1 MDRETAERILRN
13 TEYWHY
19 PFDLPWGRTVPNKA
33 GHDQRHFQRRRHFF
47 APLLEIYGGSFEGRS
62 VLDLG
67 CCQGFWSF
75 ECAKA
80 GAAVLGIDS
89 SEAFIEEAVALQT
102 VLGIDRCEF
111 LLSHLEEEAW
121 WAKTGKRAITLFL
134 GLFYHLTDPVF
145 VLRKAMEKTTETIIV
160 DTEVMAAEGHL
171 LFIKSRD
178 LVEPTTRKSNL
189 SSKLRVVPSVGA
201 VVELLKD
208 GGFETT
214 VLPVQGDAPGDYLSG
229 TRVSVIGRR
238 KGDR

>member
-1 MDRETAERILRN
+1 MDHETAERILRN

-19 PFDLPWGRTVPNKA
+19 PFDLPWGRTTPNKA

-47 APLLEIYGGSFEGRS
+47 EPLLEIYGGSLEGRS
-62 VLDLG
+62 LLDLG

-80 GAAVLGIDS
+80 GANVFGIDS
-89 SEAFIEEAVALQT
+89 SEAFIQEAVALQT
-102 VLGIDRCEF
+102 VLGIERCEF
-111 LLSHLEEEAW
+111 LRAHLEEEAW
-121 WAKTGKRAITLFL
+121 WTKTGKRQITLFL

-160 DTEVMAAEGHL
+160 DTEVVPETGAA
-171 LFIKSRD
+171 LFVKNRD

-189 SSKLRVVPSVGA
+189 TSKLRIVPTVEA

-208 GGFETT
+208 GGFEAT
-214 VLPVQGDAPGDYLSG
+214 VLPATENAPGDYQAG
-229 TRVSVIGRR
+229 MRVSVIGRR
-238 KGDR
+238 QGDK

>member
-1 MDRETAERILRN
+1 MDPEAAERILRN

-19 PFDLPWGRTVPNKA
+19 PFDLPWGRTAPNKV

-47 APLLEIYGGSFEGRS
+47 APLLEIYGGSLEGKS

-80 GAAVLGIDS
+80 GATVLGIDS
-89 SEAFIEEAVALQT
+89 SEAFIEEATALQT

-121 WAKTGKRAITLFL
+121 WTKTGKRTITLFL

-160 DTEVMAAEGHL
+160 DTEVVPGEEASL
-171 LFIKSRD
+171 VLKSRD

-189 SSKLRVVPSVGA
+189 SSKLRVVPRVA
-201 VVELLKD
+201 AIMELLKD
-208 GGFETT
+208 GGFEPK
-214 VLPVQGDAPGDYLSG
+214 LFEPAGDMPGDYLAG
-229 TRVSVIGRR
+229 NRVSIFARR
-238 KGDR
+238 P